1 MKANRLSLNIKK
13 SKLIL
18 FQKKQSNFD
27 NKCISIK
34 IDGNKL
40 DPAENVKYLGVHIDK
55 FLSWDFHITQLSNN
69 LSRANGI
76 LSKLRHHTSK
86 ETLLSVYYA
95 IFYSHMTY
103 GCLVWSLFTIK
114 NMDCISILQKKS
126 LRILNFAPLNSHT
139 NSLFLFD
146 KVIKFTDVIK
156 IEQLKLVF
164 QFKHKML
171 PLDILNLFE
180 LNSDVSCHFTRNVS
194 NEGLF
199 IPRIYTTSFGNKS
212 LRFSAPLLWNN
223 FIKGNSEFKSINK
236 LVTFKSYL
244 NKLFL
249 KTYSE

>member
-1 MKANRLSLNIKK
+1 M
-13 SKLIL
+13 IL

-34 IDGNKL
+34 IDGSKL
-40 DPAENVKYLGVHIDK
+40 DPAENVKYLDVHIDK
-55 FLSWDFHITQLSNN
+55 FLSWDFHITQLSNK

-76 LSKLRHHTSK
+76 LSKLRHTTK
-86 ETLLSVYYA
+86 ETFLSVYYA

-103 GCLVWSLFTIK
+103 GCLVWSLSTIK
-114 NMDCISILQKKS
+114 NMDCISILQKKC

-146 KVIKFTDVIK
+146 NVIKFTDVIK

-223 FIKGNSEFKSINK
+223 YIKGNSEFK